1 MTPCFYRVI
10 FSFYKFWSLV
20 APVGGTGPAAFM
32 VASMQCAKCNV
43 EYEED
48 VVQFRL
54 EACNKLYCFDD
65 TPVLKCPQCEDVF
78 VPEEVTRGVLARIK
92 NLNTSTF
99 PYHRVRWDKF
109 QALDSEMKEVQS
121 EDPDEVLANRLL
133 LMTKHNSA
141 PTKGRGKSGAASPAD
156 EIRLCLN
163 YIKGQEKRLVT
174 EWLTKKN
181 LLKSFS
187 WKFEA
192 GKSLRKEEVASA
204 IMEKIKGG
212 EKGVFVY
219 CCRGVENSGLN
230 EFQYRLVLDGE
241 NCFFYQHNDPNSSI
255 WKFLRRT

>member
-1 MTPCFYRVI
+1 MYG
-10 FSFYKFWSLV
+10 
-20 APVGGTGPAAFM
+20 AN
-32 VASMQCAKCNV
+32 MQCVKCNAA

-65 TPVLKCPQCEDVF
+65 TPVLKCPQCGEVF
-78 VPEEVTRGVLARIK
+78 VPEEITHGVLARVK
-92 NLNTSTF
+92 SLNVSSF

-109 QALDSEMKEVQS
+109 QALDEEAKNLQP
-121 EDPDEVLANRLL
+121 EDPDEALANRLL
-133 LMTKHNSA
+133 LMTKQSRPA
-141 PTKGRGKSGAASPAD
+141 KGRRGGGVPSPAD
-156 EIRLCLN
+156 EIRLCLG
-163 YIKGQEKRLVT
+163 YIKGQEKRIVT

-187 WKFEA
+187 WKFEPR
-192 GKSLRKEEVASA
+192 KSLRKEEVVSS

-230 EFQYRLVLDGE
+230 EFHYRLVLDGE

-255 WKFLRRT
+255 WKFLRRK